1 MVLTGCAKILG
12 VGKKTIFFDNK
23 CLSVLEMNSEYK
35 TLQAKLDLLADDR
48 WILYVVVILISYFSN
63 LFLFTSA

>member
-1 MVLTGCAKILG
+1 
-12 VGKKTIFFDNK
+12 
-23 CLSVLEMNSEYK
+23 MNSEYK